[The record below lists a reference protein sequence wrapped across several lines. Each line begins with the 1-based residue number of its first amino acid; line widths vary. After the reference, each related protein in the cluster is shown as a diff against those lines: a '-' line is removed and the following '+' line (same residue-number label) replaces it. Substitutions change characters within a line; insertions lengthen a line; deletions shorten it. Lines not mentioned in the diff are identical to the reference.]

1 MLRVAVTLI
10 LCSVICTV
18 SCSSLPVKDTKSDEN
33 LRARVEAL
41 YAYREAGDYLEAYKL
56 ENMSL
61 DGKFSAKDYAT
72 GFKSKGISNVKI
84 KDVQIENN
92 TAIVTIKATVLMPRL
107 KGFEGFNPE
116 FDYEFKDKWVFRN
129 NNWYHIISTQAGEW

>member
-1 MLRVAVTLI
+1 MLRVAVILI
-10 LCSVICTV
+10 LCSVICTM
-18 SCSSLPVKDTKSDEN
+18 SCSSLPVKNTKSEEN

-72 GFKSKGISNVKI
+72 GFKSKGISNVKV
-84 KDVQIENN
+84 KDIQIEND
-92 TAIVTIKATVLMPRL
+92 TAIVTIEATVLMPRL
-107 KGFEGFNPE
+107 KGFENFNPE
-116 FDYEFKDKWVFRN
+116 FDYEFKDTWVFRN
-129 NNWYHIISTQAGEW
+129 NNWYHIISTPAGEW